1 MNVNDVNWDAVR
13 FGFDLGQLIFMAGV
27 AIYLWWTNRS
37 RATKASIEEVD
48 KKIDRDIGLV
58 EDTIHMVSE
67 KFDRRTNEL
76 ERRVDSLEKDLS
88 HLPGHSEMAA
98 VHEKV
103 NSVANTMSAMQGEL
117 SSMSRNLNLI
127 HEFLLNKGND
137 K

>member
-1 MNVNDVNWDAVR
+1 
-13 FGFDLGQLIFMAGV
+13 
-27 AIYLWWTNRS
+27 
-37 RATKASIEEVD
+37 
-48 KKIDRDIGLV
+48 
-58 EDTIHMVSE
+58 
-67 KFDRRTNEL
+67 
-76 ERRVDSLEKDLS
+76 
-88 HLPGHSEMAA
+88 MAA